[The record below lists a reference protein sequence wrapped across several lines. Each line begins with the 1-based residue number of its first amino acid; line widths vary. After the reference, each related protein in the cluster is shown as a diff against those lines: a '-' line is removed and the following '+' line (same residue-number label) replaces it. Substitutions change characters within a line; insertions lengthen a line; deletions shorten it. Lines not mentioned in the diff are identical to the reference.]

1 MQTSRQKVNV
11 NLRLVLYQ
19 KQMHSNCQS
28 KRRLSPHSNA
38 FSSYLFH
45 AHAMPRHGIITHHLL
60 AAVLLKM
67 ESTISPDRVASTD
80 SSVSL
85 N

>member
-1 MQTSRQKVNV
+1 
-11 NLRLVLYQ
+11 
-19 KQMHSNCQS
+19 
-28 KRRLSPHSNA
+28 
-38 FSSYLFH
+38 
-45 AHAMPRHGIITHHLL
+45 MPRHGIITHHLL